1 MSGGRDM
8 FEPRLAARKRW
19 ARLWSVLFAALSV
32 VGLVFLVVLLFRVFS
47 VGWQYVSIDFLRNK
61 PSRLDPESSGVYQA
75 VLGSLWVIGL
85 TGMIATPV
93 GVAAAIYLEEFAANN
108 RLTRFIHVN
117 IANLAGV
124 PSVVYGML
132 GLAMFVRLFKLE
144 RSVISGALTL
154 SLLVV
159 PVVIIA
165 SREALVAVPSSI
177 RHAAFAMG
185 ATRWQTVRSHVL
197 PSAIPGIMTGVILA
211 VSRAIGEAAPLL
223 VVGAATYITFAPES
237 LKDPF
242 TVLPLQI
249 YQWTDEP
256 QQVFHKLAATG
267 IIVLLG
273 ILIPMN
279 AIAIGI
285 RALHERRKAW

>member
-1 MSGGRDM
+1 MTRGSEM

-19 ARLWSVLFAALSV
+19 ARIWSVLFAALSV
-32 VGLVFLVVLLFRVFS
+32 VGLIFLIVLLVRVFS
-47 VGWQYVSIDFLRNK
+47 VGWQYVSIDFLKNK

-85 TGMIATPV
+85 TAIIATPV
-93 GVAAAIYLEEFAANN
+93 GVAAAIYLEEFASNN
-108 RLTRFIHVN
+108 RFTRFIQVN